1 MHGMKKIIIGIV
13 VVLVV
18 GVAGYVFLT
27 AQAKKSAIAK
37 ISNFE
42 ECAKYFPVRE
52 MYPEQCVTSDGRT
65 FTREIPPV
73 EEGILTPPSEVETST
88 STAATGTATTT
99 TDPRIRVET
108 PKAHAKIASPF
119 VVKGQA
125 RGTWYFEASFPV
137 KLVDEKGAVIAQTP
151 AQAQG
156 EWMTE
161 DFVPF
166 EATLTFTATSGKGT
180 LVLERD
186 NPSGLPQNDA
196 QVRIPVTW

>member
-1 MHGMKKIIIGIV
+1 MKKIIISLV
-13 VVLVV
+13 VVLIV
-18 GVAGYVFLT
+18 GIAGYIFLA

-65 FTREIPPV
+65 FTREMSPIEENIPISP
-73 EEGILTPPSEVETST
+73 VETST
-88 STAATGTATTT
+88 STVATDTAT

-108 PKAHAKIASPF
+108 PKANTKVTSPL
-119 VVKGQA
+119 VVRGEA
-125 RGTWYFEASFPV
+125 RGTWYFEASFPA
-137 KLVDEKGAVIAQTP
+137 KLLDERGNVIAQTP
-151 AQAQG
+151 AQAKG

-161 DFVPF
+161 NFVPF

-196 QVRIPVTW
+196 QIRIPITW

>member
-1 MHGMKKIIIGIV
+1 MKKIIIGVV

-18 GVAGYVFLT
+18 GVVGYVLLT

-52 MYPEQCVTSDGRT
+52 TYPEQCATPDGRM
-65 FTREIPPV
+65 FTK
-73 EEGILTPPSEVETST
+73 ETGDPIVPLADDIAGSG
-88 STAATGTATTT
+88 ATATTSIAT
-99 TDPRIRVET
+99 TDPRIRVEMPQANT
-108 PKAHAKIASPF
+108 KIASPL
-119 VVKGQA
+119 VVRGTA

-137 KLVDEKGAVIAQTP
+137 KLLDEKGNVIAQVP
-151 AQAQG
+151 AQAEG

-161 DFVPF
+161 NFVPF

-196 QVRIPVTW
+196 QVRIPVWW

>member
-1 MHGMKKIIIGIV
+1 MKKIIISLV
-13 VVLVV
+13 VVLIV
-18 GVAGYVFLT
+18 GIAGYVLLA
-27 AQAKKSAIAK
+27 AQAKKTAIAK

-52 MYPEQCVTSDGRT
+52 IYPEQCATSDGRT
-65 FTREIPPV
+65 FTREMPPIEENIPISP
-73 EEGILTPPSEVETST
+73 VETST
-88 STAATGTATTT
+88 STVATGTAT

-108 PKAHAKIASPF
+108 PKANTKVTSPL
-119 VVKGQA
+119 VVRGEA
-125 RGTWYFEASFPV
+125 RGTWYFEASFPA
-137 KLVDEKGAVIAQTP
+137 KLLDEKGNVIAQTP
-151 AQAQG
+151 AQAKG

-161 DFVPF
+161 NFVPF
-166 EATLTFTATSGKGT
+166 EAVLTFTATSGKGT